1 MQVLRAELE
10 LTRGKVE
17 GVKAL
22 AQELSSARVGPEVER
37 LEQRFTALAQRISS
51 GLVGP
56 PTTLTL

>member
-17 GVKAL
+17 GVKVL
-22 AQELSSARVGPEVER
+22 AQELSSARVGPEVEQ
-37 LEQRFTALAQRISS
+37 LERRFSVLAQRIAS

-56 PTTLTL
+56 STT